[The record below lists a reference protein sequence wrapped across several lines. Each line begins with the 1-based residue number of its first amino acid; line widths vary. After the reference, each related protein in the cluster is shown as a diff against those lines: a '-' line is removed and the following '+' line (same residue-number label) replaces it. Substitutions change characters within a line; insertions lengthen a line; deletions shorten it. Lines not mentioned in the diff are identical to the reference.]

1 MSCLA
6 CCQLVDIVCT
16 EGDPHYV
23 KRCELQTLAFF
34 EDTILAKSALSRYP
48 FDPAHLRK
56 VSANLFRSS
65 CDICCLVLKG
75 RICVVDNGTP
85 LKLSGCNSLLCRDV
99 LHKSDDFVHGDFS
112 FRILVHKV
120 ERDATQLFRNIEK
133 LLELTQGLL
142 HSLFLLSIFVS
153 RSECPYLAFSKFS
166 PDPR

>member
-1 MSCLA
+1 M
-6 CCQLVDIVCT
+6 VHD
-16 EGDPHYV
+16 
-23 KRCELQTLAFF
+23 
-34 EDTILAKSALSRYP
+34 
-48 FDPAHLRK
+48 
-56 VSANLFRSS
+56 
-65 CDICCLVLKG
+65 
-75 RICVVDNGTP
+75 TP
-85 LKLSGCNSLLCRDV
+85 LKFSGYNSLLCRDV